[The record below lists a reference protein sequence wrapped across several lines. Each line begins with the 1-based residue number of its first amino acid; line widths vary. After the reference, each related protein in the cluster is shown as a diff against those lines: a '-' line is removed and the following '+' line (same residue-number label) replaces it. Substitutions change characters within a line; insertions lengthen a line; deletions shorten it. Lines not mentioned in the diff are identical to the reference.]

1 MNWPGTFFS
10 GPHALVDAYC
20 WSKLKTR
27 DYARFVADGNRCHVV
42 QIIRV
47 CFTSGR
53 VTSGHQFLR
62 DPWIGWWLNWTA
74 TGKSGSKK
82 SLLIEQVVLHHLV
95 IWLDHSWCYTEKI
108 CVSRQINT
116 WIKWIK
122 KHMDFSFT
130 LLQRGFEVQR
140 SKRPYIRF
148 REKTEKFFLQAFQIL
163 YTQRP
168 SSSEAE
174 CSEKSSA

>member
-130 LLQRGFEVQR
+130 LLQRGFDSVWGSAIEAAIHQIP
-140 SKRPYIRF
+140 SKN
-148 REKTEKFFLQAFQIL
+148 REIL
-163 YTQRP
+163 FTSFSDP
-168 SSSEAE
+168 VHSETLE
-174 CSEKSSA
+174 QWSRM